1 MYKHILIP
9 TDGSDLSKKAIKQGV
24 AFAKSLRAKVTAV
37 TVLPTYHAFF
47 HAFAAE
53 PLMVTDTVQEYRKDS
68 AAQAKKILDVAK
80 NAAKI
85 AGIRFEGVHAV
96 NDQPYKAIIST
107 ASRKG
112 CDLIFMAS
120 HGWKGLSALILGSE
134 TNKVLTHS
142 KIPVLVCR

>member
-9 TDGSDLSKKAIKQGV
+9 TDGSDLSKKAIKQGT

-37 TVLPTYHAFF
+37 TVTPTF
-47 HAFAAE
+47 HAIADE
-53 PLMVTDTVQEYRKDS
+53 PMMFTTMHEYGKDS
-68 AAQAKKILDVAK
+68 AARAKKLLDVAK
-80 NAAKI
+80 SAAKA

-96 NDQPYKAIIST
+96 DDQPYKAIIST
-107 ASRKG
+107 AHRIG

-120 HGWKGLSALILGSE
+120 HGWKRLSALLLGSE

>member
-37 TVLPTYHAFF
+37 TVSPTYVAFYHAFV
-47 HAFAAE
+47 AE
-53 PLMVTDTVQEYRKDS
+53 PLMVADTEQEYRKDS
-68 AAQAKKILDVAK
+68 AARAKKILVVAK
-80 NAAKI
+80 SAAKA
-85 AGIRFEGVHAV
+85 AGVRSDAVHV
-96 NDQPYKAIIST
+96 VSDQPYAAIIST
-107 ASRKG
+107 ARRKG

-120 HGWKGLSALILGSE
+120 HGRKGISALVLGSE

>member
-37 TVLPTYHAFF
+37 TVTPYF
-47 HAFAAE
+47 HTFNVE
-53 PLMVTDTVQEYRKDS
+53 PLMVTDTVQEFRKDS
-68 AAQAKKILDVAK
+68 AARAKQLLDVAK
-80 NAAKI
+80 STAKT
-85 AGIRFEGVHAV
+85 AGLRFEGVHAV

>member
-9 TDGSDLSKKAIKQGV
+9 TDGSALSKKAVKQGI
-24 AFAKSLRAKVTAV
+24 AMAKSIGANVTAV
-37 TVLPTYHAFF
+37 TVSPTF
-47 HAFAAE
+47 HTIFALD
-53 PLMVTDTVQEYRKDS
+53 PPMVTETKEEYEKHSKLR
-68 AAQAKKILDVAK
+68 AKRIL
-80 NAAKI
+80 NAAGKVAV
-85 AGIRFEGVHAV
+85 AGRVKFEAVHAV

-107 ASRKG
+107 AQRKG

>member
-9 TDGSDLSKKAIKQGV
+9 TDGSDLSIKAIKQGA

-37 TVLPTYHAFF
+37 TVTPTF
-47 HAFAAE
+47 HAIADE
-53 PLMVTDTVQEYRKDS
+53 PLMFTAIEEYRKDS
-68 AAQAKKILDVAK
+68 AARAKKLLDVAK
-80 NAAKI
+80 SAAK
-85 AGIRFEGVHAV
+85 ASSIRFEGVHAV
-96 NDQPYKAIIST
+96 SDQPYTAIIST
-107 ASRKG
+107 ARKKG

-120 HGWKGLSALILGSE
+120 HGRKGISALILGSE